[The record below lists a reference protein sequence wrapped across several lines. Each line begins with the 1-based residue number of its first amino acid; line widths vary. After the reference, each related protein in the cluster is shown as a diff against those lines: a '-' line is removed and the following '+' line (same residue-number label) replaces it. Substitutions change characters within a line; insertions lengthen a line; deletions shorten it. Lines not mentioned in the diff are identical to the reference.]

1 MQITFFESTPVT
13 LPDCTQDGITHINI
27 YSRGKTELGRLLSN
41 FAHTPFTT
49 KNHGSFASVEG
60 FYYWLK
66 SGMTDDY
73 LRTLY
78 GFEAKKYGKILPIVN
93 NPNFDN
99 ICKQAIGYKY
109 EQNANVRRLLYQSSL
124 PFEHYYEYGGKVVMG
139 DDKWC
144 GWWDELRNGR

>member
-1 MQITFFESTPVT
+1 
-13 LPDCTQDGITHINI
+13 
-27 YSRGKTELGRLLSN
+27 LLSN

-93 NPNFDN
+93 NPNFDK

-109 EQNANVRRLLYQSSL
+109 EQNANVRRLLHQSSL

-144 GWWDELRNGR
+144 GWWDELRVNSI